1 MWSTGGMTELP
12 PAQACRIYLVR
23 HGTTLLNRKNRY
35 RGRIDVPLD
44 EGGWRDAWA
53 AAGVLGDKGI
63 QSVYASPLRRARDT
77 ARVIADAAGIETVTD
92 LPGLVNLH
100 YGDWDGL
107 TPQEAAERHPQAY
120 ADYHAYAPGARTPN
134 GEWLDL
140 AAERMVLS
148 LRMLALL
155 HPGGTVAAVSH
166 AATVRLL
173 ISAVTGSPR
182 AQWRR
187 ALPNGGI
194 TVFDATPDDAVAV
207 EIPTEVVPV
216 E

>member
-1 MWSTGGMTELP
+1 MTELP
-12 PAQACRIYLVR
+12 PAEPCRIYLVR

-53 AAGVLGDKGI
+53 AAGVLGDKGV
-63 QSVYASPLRRARDT
+63 QAVYASPLRRARDT
-77 ARVIADAAGIETVTD
+77 ARVIADAAGIENVTD

-107 TPQEAAERHPQAY
+107 TPEEAAERHPQAY

-134 GEWLDL
+134 GESLDL

-155 HPGGTVAAVSH
+155 HPAAPSLRSRTPPPC
-166 AATVRLL
+166 AC
-173 ISAVTGSPR
+173 SSP
-182 AQWRR
+182 
-187 ALPNGGI
+187 P
-194 TVFDATPDDAVAV
+194 
-207 EIPTEVVPV
+207 
-216 E
+216 